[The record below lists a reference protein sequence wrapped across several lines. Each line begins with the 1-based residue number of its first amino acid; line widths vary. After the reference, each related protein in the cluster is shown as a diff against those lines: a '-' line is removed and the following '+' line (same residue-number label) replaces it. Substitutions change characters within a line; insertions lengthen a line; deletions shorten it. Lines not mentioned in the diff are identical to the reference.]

1 MKSIEREIF
10 IEKWMC
16 VNSNGYFNA
25 VSYCVDGP
33 T

>member
-16 VNSNGYFNA
+16 VCPRDYTIMVN
-25 VSYCVDGP
+25 
-33 T
+33 